1 MNYFERF
8 KQRWNIRSNRQL
20 VIVFVAFGLT
30 GFCTL
35 GVKKLLMPLL
45 GVSSET
51 PLYLRIV
58 VEALV
63 ILPAYQALLIIVG
76 SLLGQYKFFRG
87 FLRKM
92 FFLDRK
98 KRQKDAITWQSS

>member
-8 KQRWNIRSNRQL
+8 KQRWNVHSNRQL
-20 VIVFVAFGLT
+20 VIIFVAFGLT

-45 GVSSET
+45 GVTSET
-51 PLYLRIV
+51 PLYLRIAA
-58 VEALV
+58 EALI
-63 ILPAYQALLIIVG
+63 ILPAYQVLLIAVG
-76 SLLGQYKFFRG
+76 TLLGQYKFFKG

-98 KRQKDAITWQSS
+98 RKF

>member
-1 MNYFERF
+1 MEKSMSYFERF
-8 KQRWNIRSNRQL
+8 KQRWSIRSNRQL
-20 VIVFVAFGLT
+20 AVIFVAFGLT

-45 GVSSET
+45 GVTPET

-58 VEALV
+58 AEALI
-63 ILPAYQALLIIVG
+63 ILPAYQVLLIVVG
-76 SLLGQYKFFRG
+76 ALLGQYKFFKG

-92 FFLDRK
+92 FFLD
-98 KRQKDAITWQSS
+98 

>member
-8 KQRWNIRSNRQL
+8 KQRWSIESNRQL
-20 VIVFVAFGLT
+20 AIVFVAFGLT

-35 GVKKLLMPLL
+35 GVKKFLLPLF
-45 GVSSET
+45 GVSPET
-51 PLYLRIV
+51 PIYLRIIAEV
-58 VEALV
+58 LI
-63 ILPAYQALLIIVG
+63 ILPAYQVLLIIVG
-76 SLLGQYKFFRG
+76 SLLGQYKFFKG

-98 KRQKDAITWQSS
+98 K

>member
-8 KQRWNIRSNRQL
+8 KLRWNIHSNRQL

-35 GVKKLLMPLL
+35 GVKKLLLPLF
-45 GVSSET
+45 GISSET
-51 PLYLRIV
+51 PLYLRIIAEV
-58 VEALV
+58 LI
-63 ILPAYQALLIIVG
+63 ILPAYQVLLIVVG
-76 SLLGQYKFFRG
+76 SLLGQYKFFKG

-98 KRQKDAITWQSS
+98 KAAKYEGKKV

>member
-8 KQRWNIRSNRQL
+8 KQRWNIHSNRQL
-20 VIVFVAFGLT
+20 VIIFVAFGLT

-45 GVSSET
+45 GVTSET
-51 PLYLRIV
+51 PLHLRVIV
-58 VEALV
+58 EVLI
-63 ILPAYQALLIIVG
+63 ILPAYQVLLIVVG
-76 SLLGQYKFFRG
+76 SLLGQHKFFKG

-98 KRQKDAITWQSS
+98 KQQQGEV